1 VKIVKECEYLL
12 PFYEIIVREY
22 FIKTVEIFKQKNEF
36 PRCYLS
42 DEELTEIKEDFERG
56 LKALSQCTETEKNIM
71 RRKLVECMQNY
82 RQLRDYIKPLL
93 A

>member
-1 VKIVKECEYLL
+1 MKGCK
-12 PFYEIIVREY
+12 Y
-22 FIKTVEIFKQKNEF
+22 FMQKNEF
-36 PRCYLS
+36 PKCYLS
-42 DEELTEIKEDFERG
+42 DEELLKIRENFERG

-71 RRKLVECMQNY
+71 RRKLIECVQNY